1 MRLTRRKLLIGGAA
15 AVALGAGGYR
25 LLRGFEDDPAED
37 LAGGTLRLRSGQV
50 KPPLRGAALD
60 VHVHMLGVGTG
71 GSGCW
76 MHDEMKGSIQARA
89 GLWNLR
95 LSIDQPDLDQA
106 YIEYL
111 RSRIQRAG
119 FLKQVVLLAQDYTH
133 TERGERDA
141 ARTPFYTPNDFVAGL
156 ARAHSEFLFGASIHP
171 YRPDALDELDRV
183 ADLGAVLVK
192 WIPNVQAIRMD
203 DPRCRAFYR
212 RMAQHKIALLP
223 HVGDEQAMFV
233 AGQEYGNPRTLV
245 AALEEG
251 VTVIAA
257 HIASLGKQD
266 GRSNFD
272 ALCEMFPKWPNLYA
286 DTSALTLL
294 TRWRT
299 LLRVA
304 ERTDLHARLVHGSD
318 FPLPPA
324 STLFLGRMP
333 LRRWWN
339 AWKRENIFRRDFE
352 IKQALGLPEEIY
364 TRGYEVLA
372 PRIKN
377 L

>member
-1 MRLTRRKLLIGGAA
+1 M
-15 AVALGAGGYR
+15 
-25 LLRGFEDDPAED
+25 
-37 LAGGTLRLRSGQV
+37 
-50 KPPLRGAALD
+50 
-60 VHVHMLGVGTG
+60 
-71 GSGCW
+71 
-76 MHDEMKGSIQARA
+76 
-89 GLWNLR
+89 
-95 LSIDQPDLDQA
+95 
-106 YIEYL
+106 
-111 RSRIQRAG
+111 
-119 FLKQVVLLAQDYTH
+119 
-133 TERGERDA
+133 
-141 ARTPFYTPNDFVAGL
+141 
-156 ARAHSEFLFGASIHP
+156 
-171 YRPDALDELDRV
+171 
-183 ADLGAVLVK
+183 GAVLVK

-203 DPRCRAFYR
+203 DSRCRAFYR
-212 RMAQHKIALLP
+212 RMAHHKIALLP

-233 AGQEYGNPRTLV
+233 AGQEYGDPRTLV

-257 HIASLGKQD
+257 HIASMGVPKLREE

-272 ALCEMFPKWPNLYA
+272 LLCEMFPRWPNLYA

-324 STLFLGRMP
+324 STLFFGRIP
-333 LRRWWN
+333 LARWWN

-364 TRGYEVLA
+364 TRGYEVLGPRIKDLSTDARCQGSDGAHRA
-372 PRIKN
+372 PRIGEHR
-377 L
+377 